1 MPMERILVSMDC
13 QSGGWGALSRAI
25 SLSGRIEAKVYALL
39 VMPPPLCS
47 AGADKS
53 GAACG
58 AVLERLENLVQA
70 ARSEGVHIECF
81 VSEGDYEEEVSRFVE
96 LNRVTLAIVER
107 PDEKDP
113 FSERK
118 LGQIRRIQHRIS
130 CRVELVS
137 PRKHHPEQR
146 RSQPS

>member
-1 MPMERILVSMDC
+1 MERILVSMDC
-13 QSGGWGALSRAI
+13 RSGGWGALSRAI

-39 VMPPPLCS
+39 VTPPPIGDAGNDGS
-47 AGADKS
+47 AAT
-53 GAACG
+53 CG
-58 AVLERLENLVQA
+58 AVLERLEKLVQA
-70 ARSEGVHIECF
+70 ARSEGAQIECL

-96 LNRVTLAIVER
+96 RKRVTLVIVEQ

-113 FSERK
+113 MCERK

-137 PRKHHPEQR
+137 PRKQHPEQR
-146 RSQPS
+146 RNQQS